1 MKGLIIKVQY
11 FMAVKKYAD
20 GNYFYGAH
28 FALLVSVTWLKQFR
42 EANHGNLTV
51 LPESSPF
58 FTE

>member
-28 FALLVSVTWLKQFR
+28 FALLVSVT
-42 EANHGNLTV
+42 
-51 LPESSPF
+51 
-58 FTE
+58 